1 MSSVALPAFMAG
13 FVGWSFA
20 PAFLS
25 PGLSQGSQ
33 VTLRGTSAPAPVQG
47 GASAASVTS
56 IGVLATAAVAI
67 AAAAR
72 PALRTRKAVTCHAFD
87 PAVQVGATK
96 PFGFFD
102 PMGFAKNCTEQEFNK
117 LRGAEIKHGRAAM
130 MGSLGLLTQSVYK
143 LPGYENVPS
152 GLGAQWTEP
161 GSNTLVIVFFL
172 IGCLEIG
179 LSPWSDNPTR
189 PGDYGDP
196 LNLGNY
202 SEEMRNKELNNGR
215 MAMFA
220 VLGIVS
226 AELFT
231 GTTGAAQFA
240 IAAPKAGTK
249 GSSFCGVSM
258 KAGIATQTGCRAEL
272 LGRHSFDMKLQAGA
286 SAPLGVFDPLKLSS
300 TQERFDKFRTAE
312 IKHGR
317 VAMLAALGSIFQHFV
332 HGPGAEA
339 VPNGLMAFQDPIG
352 EKGVIV
358 MTLAC
363 GFLELGPW
371 ADAFAKEPGNFG
383 DPAGLG
389 NDIGSY
395 NTDMKTKELN
405 NGRLAM
411 LATMGVIAAE
421 LATGDRVSDLPTN
434 LGF

>member
-1 MSSVALPAFMAG
+1 VAVAG
-13 FVGWSFA
+13 LVGLSFA

-25 PGLSQGSQ
+25 PGLSHGSQ
-33 VTLRGTSAPAPVQG
+33 VTLRDTSAPTQVQVG
-47 GASAASVTS
+47 SSIASVTS
-56 IGVLATAAVAI
+56 IGLLGTAAVAVF
-67 AAAAR
+67 AAAR
-72 PALRTRKAVTCHAFD
+72 PVARTRKAVTCCAFD
-87 PAVQVGATK
+87 PASQVGATK

-102 PMGFAKNCTEQEFNK
+102 PMGFSKNCTEQEWNK

-130 MGSLGLLTQSVYK
+130 MGSLGLTVQSIYK
-143 LPGYENVPS
+143 LPGYENVPP

-161 GSNTLVIVFFL
+161 GSTTLVVVFFL

-179 LSPWSDNPTR
+179 LSPWRDNPSV

-196 LNLGNY
+196 LNLGNFT
-202 SEEMRNKELNNGR
+202 EEMRNKELNNGR

-220 VLGIVS
+220 TLGIVS
-226 AELFT
+226 AELYT
-231 GTTGAAQFA
+231 GSTGAAQFA
-240 IAAPKAGTK
+240 IAAPKASTK
-249 GSSFCGVSM
+249 GASFCGASGR
-258 KAGIATQTGCRAEL
+258 AGVASQTGCRAEL
-272 LGRHSFDMKLQAGA
+272 LGRHAFELKSQPGA
-286 SAPLGVFDPLKLSS
+286 SAPLGAFDPLKLSS
-300 TQERFDKFRTAE
+300 TQERFDKFRTSE
-312 IKHGR
+312 VKHGR

-332 HGPGAEA
+332 HGPGAEN
-339 VPNGLMAFQDPIG
+339 VPNGLKAFQDPIG

-389 NDIGSY
+389 KDIGSY
-395 NTDMKTKELN
+395 DDSMKTKELN

-421 LATGDRVSDLPTN
+421 LVTGDRVSDIPTN
-434 LGF
+434 FGF